1 MSSFFF
7 FFQAEDG
14 IRDLTV
20 TGVQTCALPISRA
33 PRPPLGAGGGGEHG
47 RLPRLGGREL
57 HVRRLGQ
64 HGRRHGDGLNGG
76 SVMARKGLSHVGL
89 STLDMDRTRAF
100 YEGVLG
106 FEAVRCDTMQVK
118 EGGQI
123 RHVFFDAGDG
133 QLLAFMEPR
142 GVPGVP
148 GEYDAGINRGLGLPD
163 MFYHFAFEVGSL
175 EALEAKRAELI
186 AKGVRVTPVVDHE
199 WMKSI
204 YFKDP
209 NGLLLEYACWMRAL
223 GDEDAR
229 MQVRFTV
236 SLRGASPVTDFRDR

>member
-1 MSSFFF
+1 
-7 FFQAEDG
+7 
-14 IRDLTV
+14 
-20 TGVQTCALPISRA
+20 
-33 PRPPLGAGGGGEHG
+33 
-47 RLPRLGGREL
+47 
-57 HVRRLGQ
+57 
-64 HGRRHGDGLNGG
+64 
-76 SVMARKGLSHVGL
+76 MARKGLSHVGL

-106 FEAVRCDTMQVK
+106 FKAVRCDTMAVK
-118 EGGQI
+118 EGGKI

-163 MFYHFAFEVGSL
+163 MFYHFAFAVESV

-204 YFKDP
+204 YLKDP
-209 NGLLLEYACWMRAL
+209 NGLLLEFAVQTRPL
-223 GDEDAR
+223 GEDDAR
-229 MQVRFTV
+229 MQVRFTT
-236 SLRGASPVTDFRDR
+236 SFAGRSPVTDFRDR

>member
-1 MSSFFF
+1 M
-7 FFQAEDG
+7 
-14 IRDLTV
+14 T
-20 TGVQTCALPISRA
+20 
-33 PRPPLGAGGGGEHG
+33 
-47 RLPRLGGREL
+47 
-57 HVRRLGQ
+57 
-64 HGRRHGDGLNGG
+64 
-76 SVMARKGLSHVGL
+76 RKGLSHVGL
-89 STLDMDRTRAF
+89 STLDLDRTRAF

-106 FEAVRCDTMQVK
+106 FKAVRCDTMQVK

-142 GVPGVP
+142 GVPGIP
-148 GEYDAGINRGLGLPD
+148 AEYDAGINRGLGLPD
-163 MFYHFAFEVGSL
+163 MFYHFAFELGSL

-209 NGLLLEYACWMRAL
+209 NGLLLEYACWTRAL
-223 GDEDAR
+223 GDDDAR
-229 MQVRFTV
+229 MQVRFTM
-236 SLRGASPVTDFRDR
+236 SLRGASPVTDFRDRRAPAAAVRSGRESYRCQYGVFAERIVNAQWRLHADHGPASRSLAPTRLRRRAESPDRS